1 MATRYW
7 IGGAGTWDSTTTT
20 NWSAT
25 SGGSGGAS
33 APTSADT
40 VNIDTNSGTGTIT
53 VAASAVSLNTSFSNV
68 NISLSLSGSPTLC
81 TTAGTFNFIIGTIAL
96 NGFTLSTGIFSSS
109 NVNTR
114 SIAFSSGNI
123 ALTSTAAGAGVLAM
137 GQMRGFTASGSGGF
151 TRNMVSTATFVC
163 GYLSPPTVGPNL
175 SFIGGSADITFF
187 STDVNLNSL
196 NFTGNSSYVSYA
208 GTSMS
213 LSGSLTLSAT
223 GSGYG
228 QYIFV
233 GTGTLT
239 TNGKTISNVTIDTTG
254 TITLGSAL
262 TSSSAITLTRGTFNT
277 ANFSVSGSLSS
288 SNTNTRALNLGSS
301 TWTCDTWNIGTST
314 GMTFNAGT
322 STISLTGS
330 SFSGGSLTYNVVA
343 KTNTSALTISGS
355 NTFNTISNST
365 QPVTFS
371 LTAGTTQTVTNFNL
385 SGTAGNLVT
394 INSST
399 AGTQATI
406 SKPSGVANPQY
417 LSIQDINAT
426 GGAIW
431 NAYSSTNSG
440 NNTGWNFFT
449 SLYGGS
455 FAALL

>member
-175 SFIGGSADITFF
+175 SFIGGSADR
-187 STDVNLNSL
+187 
-196 NFTGNSSYVSYA
+196 
-208 GTSMS
+208 
-213 LSGSLTLSAT
+213 
-223 GSGYG
+223 
-228 QYIFV
+228 
-233 GTGTLT
+233 
-239 TNGKTISNVTIDTTG
+239 K
-254 TITLGSAL
+254 
-262 TSSSAITLTRGTFNT
+262 
-277 ANFSVSGSLSS
+277 SV
-288 SNTNTRALNLGSS
+288 
-301 TWTCDTWNIGTST
+301 
-314 GMTFNAGT
+314 
-322 STISLTGS
+322 
-330 SFSGGSLTYNVVA
+330 V
-343 KTNTSALTISGS
+343 
-355 NTFNTISNST
+355 
-365 QPVTFS
+365 
-371 LTAGTTQTVTNFNL
+371 
-385 SGTAGNLVT
+385 
-394 INSST
+394 
-399 AGTQATI
+399 
-406 SKPSGVANPQY
+406 
-417 LSIQDINAT
+417 
-426 GGAIW
+426 
-431 NAYSSTNSG
+431 
-440 NNTGWNFFT
+440 
-449 SLYGGS
+449 
-455 FAALL
+455 